1 MNLAVLLQVIAK
13 IYCRLVWQSEV
24 TTLLFPN
31 VSDKKKKQ
39 NKIKQTPQKT
49 NILSIYDEKQK
60 SNTDQAER
68 QLINKREKI
77 PDN

>member
-31 VSDKKKKQ
+31 VSDKKTKQ
-39 NKIKQTPQKT
+39 NKTNPPKT
-49 NILSIYDEKQK
+49 NILSIYDEK
-60 SNTDQAER
+60 
-68 QLINKREKI
+68 
-77 PDN
+77 